1 MAVSLVEPMQ
11 HDSEVHS
18 VVFSPDGTRLAT
30 TSLVAT
36 DPFAMTVRLWD
47 PHTGLPLGEPMR
59 DEGATIA
66 FSSDGTH
73 LISTSRRNTSKLWD
87 GHTGAPIGKPVRHD
101 RTGVALAISLD
112 ATRLAMASD
121 DNTVLIWNTQT
132 DLPLGEPMLHEGGV
146 RSIDYIAFSPDGTHL
161 AIASFKAAR
170 VWDPQTGL
178 PLGEPMRHEGRV
190 VSVAFSLDGTRLA
203 TASADKTARLWDA
216 NTGLP
221 LGEPLR
227 HEDGVYSIAIS
238 PDGTILA
245 TSSSKTARIWE
256 PQTGLPLGE
265 PMRHEGDI
273 YSVAFS
279 PDGTRLATASAD
291 KTARLWDVETIVPAN
306 FPAFINR
313 FAKKPDPS
321 IPPDTEFQ
329 AELESFQAGRDLR
342 YRQSTAIKAVK
353 EKNWFVA
360 NFYLSWLVEHEP
372 KNPRW
377 QALLEETNAAQM
389 NAAPTVDA
397 VVQDQ
402 PQASND
408 RTDET
413 LTGTVSDV
421 RVSAGKDAAAVFIKI
436 DEQNTVIVMVPP
448 AIYAAITSTGTV
460 LSAESLLGKT
470 VHATGKTEPYAGGN
484 EAWRKMQQLTIESPE
499 AVQVMK

>member
-1 MAVSLVEPMQ
+1 M
-11 HDSEVHS
+11 
-18 VVFSPDGTRLAT
+18 
-30 TSLVAT
+30 
-36 DPFAMTVRLWD
+36 
-47 PHTGLPLGEPMR
+47 
-59 DEGATIA
+59 
-66 FSSDGTH
+66 
-73 LISTSRRNTSKLWD
+73 
-87 GHTGAPIGKPVRHD
+87 
-101 RTGVALAISLD
+101 
-112 ATRLAMASD
+112 
-121 DNTVLIWNTQT
+121 
-132 DLPLGEPMLHEGGV
+132 
-146 RSIDYIAFSPDGTHL
+146 
-161 AIASFKAAR
+161 
-170 VWDPQTGL
+170 
-178 PLGEPMRHEGRV
+178 
-190 VSVAFSLDGTRLA
+190 
-203 TASADKTARLWDA
+203 
-216 NTGLP
+216 
-221 LGEPLR
+221 R

-306 FPAFINR
+306 IPAFINR

-353 EKNWFVA
+353 QKNWFVA
-360 NFYLSWLVEHEP
+360 KFHLPWLIEHEP
-372 KNPRW
+372 NNPRW
-377 QALLEETNAAQM
+377 QALLEETNAAQT

-397 VVQDQ
+397 VVPDQ
-402 PQASND
+402 PKESND

-421 RVSAGKDAAAVFIKI
+421 RVSAGKDAAAVFIEI
-436 DEQNTVIVMVPP
+436 DKQNTVIVMVPP
-448 AIYAAITSTGTV
+448 AVYAAITPAGTV

-470 VHATGKTEPYAGGN
+470 VHATGKTEPYTGRN
-484 EAWRKMQQLTIESPE
+484 EAWKKMQQLTIKSPQALQSVE
-499 AVQVMK
+499 